1 MTATWTERP
10 EGGGRTALRLLI
22 AIALRLGRAPA
33 RLILYPVALY
43 FMLRRGPERRA
54 SRGYLSRALGRP
66 ATAGNVF
73 QHVLRFAQI
82 TLDRVFLLHDGL
94 RRFEIETTG
103 LDAAHAAI
111 ALNRGVLVFGAHFGS
126 FEVLRALSVQRPD
139 IQFRA
144 VIDLEQN
151 PSVSQ
156 LMNALNP
163 GLAATVINARQPGP
177 AVALAIKDALDQ
189 GAFVTLLVD
198 RVRPGGRA
206 SEAEFLGS
214 RAPFPTAPWEI
225 ATALGAP
232 VVLCFGVYLGG
243 NRYHLYFEVMAERI
257 VRHRDGGKPLSEW
270 IQAFAGRLAER
281 AREAPYNWF
290 NFYDFWAG

>member
-1 MTATWTERP
+1 MTEKWTERP

-33 RLILYPVALY
+33 RLVLYPVALY

-54 SRGYLSRALGRP
+54 SRAYLSRVLGRP
-66 ATAGNVF
+66 ARARDVF
-73 QHVLRFAQI
+73 RHVLNFSQV

-94 RRFEIETTG
+94 QRFEIETTG
-103 LDAAHAAI
+103 LDDAHAAI

-126 FEVLRALSVQRPD
+126 FEVLRALSVHRPD

-163 GLAATVINARQPGP
+163 ELAATVINARQAGP
-177 AVALAIKDALDQ
+177 AVALAIKGALDQ
-189 GAFVTLLVD
+189 RAFVTLLVD
-198 RVRPGGRA
+198 RVRPEGRA

-214 RAPFPTAPWEI
+214 RAPFPIAPWAI
-225 ATALGAP
+225 AAALGAP
-232 VVLCFGVYLGG
+232 VVLCFGVYEGG
-243 NRYHLYFEVMAERI
+243 NRYHLYFEVVAERI
-257 VRHRDGGKPLSEW
+257 VRDRDGGRPLSEW
-270 IQAFAGRLAER
+270 VQSFADRLAAR

>member
-1 MTATWTERP
+1 MTGKWTERP
-10 EGGGRTALRLLI
+10 EGGGRTALRLLM
-22 AIALRLGRAPA
+22 AIALRFGRAPA

-43 FMLRRGPERRA
+43 FVLRRGPERRA
-54 SRGYLSRALGRP
+54 SRAYIARVLGRP
-66 ATAGNVF
+66 ATMRDGF
-73 QHVLRFAQI
+73 RHVLNFAQV
-82 TLDRVFLLHDGL
+82 TLDRVFLLRDGL
-94 RRFEIETTG
+94 HRFEIETTG
-103 LDAAHAAI
+103 LEDAHAAV

-126 FEVLRALSVQRPD
+126 FEALRALSLHRPD

-163 GLAATVINARQPGP
+163 ELAATVINARQAGP
-177 AVALAIKDALDQ
+177 AVVLAMKDALDQ
-189 GAFVTLLVD
+189 GAFVTLLAD

-206 SEAEFLGS
+206 SEVDFLGS

-225 ATALGAP
+225 AAALGAP
-232 VVLCFGVYLGG
+232 VVLCFGVYEGG
-243 NRYHLYFEVMAERI
+243 NRNHLYFEVVAERI
-257 VRHRDGGKPLSEW
+257 VRARDGGRPLSEW
-270 IQAFAGRLAER
+270 IQSFADRLAAR

-290 NFYDFWAG
+290 NFYDFWAD

>member
-1 MTATWTERP
+1 MTTAWTERP

-33 RLILYPVALY
+33 RLVLYPVVLY
-43 FMLRRGPERRA
+43 FMFRRGPERRA
-54 SRGYLSRALGRP
+54 SRDYLSRALGRS
-66 ATAGNVF
+66 ATAADVF
-73 QHVLRFAQI
+73 QHVLRFAQV

-94 RRFEIETTG
+94 QRFDIKTTG
-103 LDAAHAAI
+103 LDDAHAAM

-126 FEVLRALSVQRPD
+126 FEVLRALSEQRPD
-139 IQFRA
+139 IRFRA

-163 GLAATVINARQPGP
+163 GLAATVINARQAGP
-177 AVALAIKDALDQ
+177 AVALAMKDALDQ
-189 GAFVTLLVD
+189 RAFVTLLVD
-198 RVRPGGRA
+198 RVRPGGRI
-206 SEAEFLGS
+206 SEAEFLGN
-214 RAPFPTAPWEI
+214 RAPFPTAAWEI
-225 ATALGAP
+225 AAALGAP

-270 IQAFAGRLAER
+270 IQVFADRLATR

>member
-1 MTATWTERP
+1 VTGKWTERP

-22 AIALRLGRAPA
+22 AIALRFGRAPA

-43 FMLRRGPERRA
+43 FMVRRGPERRA
-54 SRGYLSRALGRP
+54 SRAYLARVLGRP
-66 ATAGNVF
+66 ATMRDGF
-73 QHVLRFAQI
+73 RHVLNFAQV

-94 RRFEIETTG
+94 QRFEIETTG
-103 LDAAHAAI
+103 LEDAHAAV

-126 FEVLRALSVQRPD
+126 FEVLRALSVHRPD

-163 GLAATVINARQPGP
+163 GLAATVINARQAGP
-177 AVALAIKDALDQ
+177 AVALAMKDALDQ
-189 GAFVTLLVD
+189 GAFVTLLAD

-206 SEAEFLGS
+206 SEVDFLGS
-214 RAPFPTAPWEI
+214 RAPFPIAPWAI
-225 ATALGAP
+225 AAALGAP
-232 VVLCFGVYLGG
+232 VVLCFGVYEGG
-243 NRYHLYFEVMAERI
+243 NRYHLYFEVVAERI
-257 VRHRDGGKPLSEW
+257 VRDRDGGRPLSEW
-270 IQAFAGRLAER
+270 VQSFADRLAAR

>member
-1 MTATWTERP
+1 MTGKWTERP
-10 EGGGRTALRLLI
+10 EGGGRTALRLLN
-22 AIALRLGRAPA
+22 AIALKFGRAPA

-43 FMLRRGPERRA
+43 FMVRRGPERRA
-54 SRGYLSRALGRP
+54 SRAYLARVLGRP
-66 ATAGNVF
+66 ATMRDGF
-73 QHVLRFAQI
+73 RHVLNFAQV

-94 RRFEIETTG
+94 QRFEIETTG
-103 LDAAHAAI
+103 LEDAHAAL

-126 FEVLRALSVQRPD
+126 FEVLRALSVHRPD

-156 LMNALNP
+156 LMSALNP
-163 GLAATVINARQPGP
+163 ELAATVINARQAGP

-189 GAFVTLLVD
+189 RAFVTLLVD
-198 RVRPGGRA
+198 RVRPEGRA

-214 RAPFPTAPWEI
+214 RAPFPIAPWAI
-225 ATALGAP
+225 AAALGAP
-232 VVLCFGVYLGG
+232 VVLCFGVYEGG
-243 NRYHLYFEVMAERI
+243 NRYHLYFEVVAERI
-257 VRHRDGGKPLSEW
+257 VRDRDGGRPLSEW
-270 IQAFAGRLAER
+270 IQSFADRLAAR

>member
-1 MTATWTERP
+1 VTGIWTERP

-22 AIALRLGRAPA
+22 AIALRFGRAPA
-33 RLILYPVALY
+33 RLILYPVVLY
-43 FMLRRGPERRA
+43 FMVRRGPERRA
-54 SRGYLSRALGRP
+54 SRAYLARVLGRP
-66 ATAGNVF
+66 ATMRDGF
-73 QHVLRFAQI
+73 RHVLNFAQV
-82 TLDRVFLLHDGL
+82 TLDRVFLLQGGL
-94 RRFEIETTG
+94 QRFDIETTG
-103 LDAAHAAI
+103 LEDAHAAL

-126 FEVLRALSVQRPD
+126 FEVLRALSVHRPD

-151 PSVSQ
+151 PAVSQ

-163 GLAATVINARQPGP
+163 ELAATVINARQVGP

-189 GAFVTLLVD
+189 RAFVTLLVD

-214 RAPFPTAPWEI
+214 RAPFPIAPWAI
-225 ATALGAP
+225 AAALGAP
-232 VVLCFGVYLGG
+232 VVLCFGVYEGG
-243 NRYHLYFEVMAERI
+243 NRYHLYFEVVAERI
-257 VRHRDGGKPLSEW
+257 VRDRDGGRPLSEW
-270 IQAFAGRLAER
+270 VQSFADRLAAR

>member
-1 MTATWTERP
+1 MRD
-10 EGGGRTALRLLI
+10 
-22 AIALRLGRAPA
+22 
-33 RLILYPVALY
+33 
-43 FMLRRGPERRA
+43 
-54 SRGYLSRALGRP
+54 
-66 ATAGNVF
+66 VF
-73 QHVLRFAQI
+73 RHVLNFSQV

-94 RRFEIETTG
+94 QRFEVETTG
-103 LDAAHAAI
+103 LDAAHAAV

-126 FEVLRALSVQRPD
+126 FEVLRALSAHRPD
-139 IQFRA
+139 IKFRA

-151 PSVSQ
+151 RSVSQ

-163 GLAATVINARQPGP
+163 ALAATVINARQAGP
-177 AVALAIKDALDQ
+177 AVVLAMKDALDQ
-189 GAFVTLLVD
+189 GTFVTLLAD

-206 SEAEFLGS
+206 SEVDFLGS

-225 ATALGAP
+225 AAALRVP

-243 NRYHLYFEVMAERI
+243 NRYHLYFEIMTERI
-257 VRHRDGGKPLSEW
+257 VRDREGGRPLPEW
-270 IQAFAGRLAER
+270 IQSFADRLAVR

>member
-1 MTATWTERP
+1 MTGKWTERP

-22 AIALRLGRAPA
+22 AIALRFGRAPA

-43 FMLRRGPERRA
+43 FMVRRGPERRA
-54 SRGYLSRALGRP
+54 SRAYLARVLGRP
-66 ATAGNVF
+66 ATMRDGF
-73 QHVLRFAQI
+73 RHVLNFAQV
-82 TLDRVFLLHDGL
+82 TLDRVFLLRDGL
-94 RRFEIETTG
+94 QRFEIQTTG
-103 LDAAHAAI
+103 LEDAHAAV

-126 FEVLRALSVQRPD
+126 FEVLRTLSLHRPD

-163 GLAATVINARQPGP
+163 ELAATVINARQAGP
-177 AVALAIKDALDQ
+177 AVALAMKDALDQ
-189 GAFVTLLVD
+189 GAFVTLLAD

-206 SEAEFLGS
+206 SEVDFLGS
-214 RAPFPTAPWEI
+214 RAPFPIAPWAI
-225 ATALGAP
+225 AAALGAP
-232 VVLCFGVYLGG
+232 VVLCFGVYEGG
-243 NRYHLYFEVMAERI
+243 NRYHLYFEVVAERI
-257 VRHRDGGKPLSEW
+257 VRDRDGGRPLSEW
-270 IQAFAGRLAER
+270 IQSFADRLAAR